1 MLNSRYKWWLVAMLW
16 FVCFFN
22 YADRQAIFSVFPLLQ
37 KEMGLSDVQLGIIGS
52 SFMWVYAAAGPFA
65 GWVGDRLS
73 RKTVVL
79 GGLIAWSLV
88 TIATAM
94 STEYWHLV
102 TFRGLE
108 GLGEAFYFPASMALI
123 SAFHSSETRSRAMSF
138 HQSSVYAGTIAGGTF
153 AGLLGQY
160 YGWRSGFYV
169 FGIAGT
175 ILGIVLWKFIREPE
189 EKAVTETK
197 VPIRAIFSH
206 PMVAV
211 LIATFIGANFVA
223 LIFLTWL
230 PSYLVRNFKMSL
242 SMAGFSATAYLQ
254 IASVCGVLFGGWL
267 ADRLTERLSAG
278 RGGAVGGRARTQ
290 AMGLLG
296 GVPFLFLSGWTLDV
310 TVLVLAMVG
319 FGLCKGIYDA
329 NIWATLY
336 DYVPPERRATAVGV
350 MNSLGWLGGGLA
362 PVAIAYASQQFGM
375 AACLSATSAI
385 YLAFG
390 LFLLTAIARWSTTT
404 LK

>member
-1 MLNSRYKWWLVAMLW
+1 MNNSAYKWWLVAMLW

-37 KEMGLSDVQLGIIGS
+37 KEMGLSDIQLGIVGS

-65 GWVGDRLS
+65 GWIGDRFS
-73 RKTVVL
+73 RKAVVL

-88 TIATAM
+88 TIATAL
-94 STEYWHLV
+94 STKYWHLV

-123 SAFHSSETRSRAMSF
+123 SAFHNADTRSRAMSL

-153 AGLLGQY
+153 AGLLGQH

-175 ILGIVLWKFIREPE
+175 LLGLLLWKVIREPE
-189 EKAVTETK
+189 APREKERH
-197 VPIRAIFSH
+197 VPIRAIFDH
-206 PMVAV
+206 PMVPV

-230 PSYLVRNFKMSL
+230 PSYLVRNFQMTL

-254 IASVCGVLFGGWL
+254 LASVLGVLTGGWL
-267 ADRLTERLSAG
+267 ADRLSAS
-278 RGGAVGGRARTQ
+278 RRGGRAATQ
-290 AMGLLG
+290 ALGLLG
-296 GVPFLFLSGWTLDV
+296 GVPFLFLTGWTLDV
-310 TVLVLAMVG
+310 SVLILAMIG
-319 FGLCKGIYDA
+319 FGFCKGLYDA

-336 DYVPPERRATAVGV
+336 DYVPEERRATAVGL
-350 MNSLGWLGGGLA
+350 MNSLGWLGGGIA
-362 PVAIAYASQQFGM
+362 PVAIAAASSHYGM

-385 YLAFG
+385 YFSFG
-390 LFLLTAIARWSTTT
+390 TFLLLSARRWAPR
-404 LK
+404 